1 MHFLTLIQIYPVYN
15 MQFKKRLL
23 HWSLRPSALTALS
36 SLGIRYPG
44 LLVGFV
50 IRAWWHVL
58 VFYRYQSG
66 RVCASSPSCVLSPG
80 TTPSEWVSQDDTCK
94 FMCMI
99 HTHVSFGCRIRN
111 SPPPT
116 PKRSQE
122 LLYFDHANQLT
133 NELEFLPLKW
143 NVFQPHYFSWNFS
156 LNPWSS
162 LHVPVSVFHGGVE
175 KNRPGEIIRGWN
187 VPRDPLKGH
196 VIVYSAALKYFSWK
210 KSIYTKQ
217 HHKVAF
223 EQLWKK
229 TSLQISNYGAF
240 AQAGPVACWCF
251 YGHLARTEIAV
262 LGPWRRGIV
271 QVYIWSSR
279 NKF

>member
-1 MHFLTLIQIYPVYN
+1 MV
-15 MQFKKRLL
+15 RLL
-23 HWSLRPSALTALS
+23 HCRKKRQILITSCIFCYSS
-36 SLGIRYPG
+36 SLWSSRYSCSLYFP
-44 LLVGFV
+44 
-50 IRAWWHVL
+50 HVEP
-58 VFYRYQSG
+58 VT
-66 RVCASSPSCVLSPG
+66 P
-80 TTPSEWVSQDDTCK
+80 TTPK
-94 FMCMI
+94 
-99 HTHVSFGCRIRN
+99 H
-111 SPPPT
+111 
-116 PKRSQE
+116 SQE